1 VAHAVLALVAGTVEP
16 FEAMAGRVAAGLLAE
31 GLTGRERDANARDR
45 AGDRRDD
52 LAARARG
59 VLDGREAA
67 VEDILAA
74 ADLRDRLAEERDR
87 RADERDRAADG
98 RPFTSREEYEA
109 AAPDCAVRRGPVL
122 LRVDRDRSAG
132 DRVELRG
139 LPRVRGHDG

>member
-74 ADLRDRLAEERDR
+74 ADLRDRLAEERD
-87 RADERDRAADG
+87 
-98 RPFTSREEYEA
+98 TSREEYEA